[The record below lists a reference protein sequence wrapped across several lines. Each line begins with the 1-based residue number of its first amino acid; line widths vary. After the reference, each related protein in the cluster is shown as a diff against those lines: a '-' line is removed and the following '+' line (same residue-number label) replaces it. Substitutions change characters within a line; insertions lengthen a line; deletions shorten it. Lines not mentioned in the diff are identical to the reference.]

1 MNYRDHPLLE
11 GFRDK
16 PDAELVEAAIA
27 QVDYASWVAK
37 GAKFGE
43 DGIPQEVKEAIKT
56 GFHGAPR
63 EGLEKFL
70 YHAILAAVEEDR
82 KARERGK
89 NHSISSTAG

>member
-16 PDAELVEAAIA
+16 PDSELIEAAIA
-27 QVDYASWVAK
+27 QIDYGAWVAK

-43 DGIPQEVKEAIKT
+43 DGIPQEVKDAIST
-56 GFHGAPR
+56 GFQDAPR

-70 YHAILAAVEEDR
+70 YHAIVIAVEEDQ